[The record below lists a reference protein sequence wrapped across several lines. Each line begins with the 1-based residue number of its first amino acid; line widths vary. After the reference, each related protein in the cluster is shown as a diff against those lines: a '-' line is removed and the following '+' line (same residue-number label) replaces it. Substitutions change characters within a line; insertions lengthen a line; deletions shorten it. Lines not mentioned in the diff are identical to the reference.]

1 MYSGVNCV
9 RQCPL
14 FCANGEYEIHKES
27 RILLILLIWSPL
39 ISCNLDADYWRSS
52 DLKIST

>member
-14 FCANGEYEIHKES
+14 FCVNGEYEIHKES

-39 ISCNLDADYWRSS
+39 ISWNLDADYWRSF